1 MDILEQF
8 CKESNIEYNAG
19 IAEKLHRYAEFLME
33 YNQKVNLTAIK
44 TPEEIEVKHFIDS
57 ITMLLATEVKGRVLD
72 IGSGAG
78 FPSVVLKL
86 FRPEI
91 DLTLLDSNGKKAKFL
106 ELLCQEMEIKRSI
119 LLGRAEDFGGK
130 SEYREKYD
138 LVCARAVA
146 ELNVLCE
153 YCIPFVK
160 VGGTFAAMKGASWK
174 EELDGAQNAIHIL
187 GGKVE
192 GTKEFNLPDGSR
204 RGIILIEKISHSPT
218 NYPRIGAKISKKP
231 L

>member
-1 MDILEQF
+1 MI
-8 CKESNIEYNAG
+8 KEYCAEHGLNYTPHIE
-19 IAEKLHRYAEFLME
+19 EKLHRYAEYLMD

-57 ITMLLATEVKGRVLD
+57 ITLLLATEVRGRVLD

-78 FPSVVLKL
+78 FPGVVLKL

-91 DLTLLDSNGKKAKFL
+91 ELTLMDSNGKKATFL
-106 ELLCQEMEIKRSI
+106 ELLCQEMEIKGNI
-119 LLGRAEDFGGK
+119 LLGRAEDFG
-130 SEYREKYD
+130 SNPAHREQYD
-138 LVCARAVA
+138 LVSARAVA

-160 VGGTFAAMKGASWK
+160 VGGVFAAMKGASWK
-174 EELDGAQNAIHIL
+174 EELGGAQNAIKTL
-187 GGKVE
+187 GGKLKQVNE
-192 GTKEFNLPDGSR
+192 YILPDGSQ
-204 RGIILIEKISHSPT
+204 RGIILIEKISHTPT
-218 NYPRIGAKISKKP
+218 NYPRIGAKITKKP

>member
-1 MDILEQF
+1 MIEQF
-8 CKESNIEYNAG
+8 CAEHGIEYTPQ
-19 IAEKLHRYAEFLME
+19 IAEKLRHYTEFLID

-57 ITMLLATEVKGRVLD
+57 VTLLCAADVKGRVLD

-78 FPSVVLKL
+78 FPGVVLKL

-91 DLTLLDSNGKKAKFL
+91 ELNLLDSNGKKAKFL
-106 ELLCQEMEIKRSI
+106 ELLCQEMEIDGKI
-119 LLGRAEDFGGK
+119 LLGRAEDLGK
-130 SEYREKYD
+130 ETSYREKYD

-160 VGGTFAAMKGASWK
+160 TGGMFEAMKGSNWR
-174 EELDGAQNAIHIL
+174 EELNGAQNAIKIL
-187 GGKVE
+187 GAKE
-192 GTKEFNLPDGSR
+192 DGTKEYILPDGSR
-204 RGIILIEKISHSPT
+204 RGIILIKKISQTPT
-218 NYPRIGAKISKKP
+218 NYPRVGAKISKKP

>member
-1 MDILEQF
+1 MIEQF
-8 CKESNIEYNAG
+8 CAEHGIEYTPQ
-19 IAEKLHRYAEFLME
+19 IAEKLHHYAEYLME
-33 YNQKVNLTAIK
+33 YNQNVNLTAIK

-57 ITMLLATEVKGRVLD
+57 ITLLLATTVQGNVLD

-78 FPSVVLKL
+78 FPGVVLKL

-91 DLTLLDSNGKKAKFL
+91 DLTLMDSNGKKAKFL
-106 ELLCQEMEIKRSI
+106 ELICQEMEIEGNV

-130 SEYREKYD
+130 TEHREKYD

-153 YCIPFVK
+153 YCVPFVK
-160 VGGTFAAMKGASWK
+160 VGGIFAAMKGASWK
-174 EELDGAQNAIHIL
+174 DELDGAQKAIQLL
-187 GGKVE
+187 GGKLKEV
-192 GTKEFNLPDGSR
+192 KEFSLPDGSK

-218 NYPRIGAKISKKP
+218 NYPRIGAKITKKP